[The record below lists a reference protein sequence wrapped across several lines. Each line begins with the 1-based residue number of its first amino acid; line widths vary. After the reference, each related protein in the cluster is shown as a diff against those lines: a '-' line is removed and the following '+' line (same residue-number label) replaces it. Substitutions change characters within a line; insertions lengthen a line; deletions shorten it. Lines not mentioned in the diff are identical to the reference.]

1 MIKKSTKTA
10 VALLAGALAAATL
23 FAGPIASA
31 SVDTTDAKATKG
43 TLGWGVKE
51 SFRAY
56 VEGPIADGG
65 IEVTPPAVREDDG
78 TFTWKRGKGR
88 ADAGADT
95 AKITFKGTV
104 YFYGHD
110 DGTGPTLEI
119 YVEKPRLVINGDNSV
134 LIADVSSRLG
144 GELMEY
150 LGVEL
155 VSVDT
160 SGLDLDP
167 NGKGIVKVKNLST
180 TLTEDGAE
188 AFAGFYEPGTAFDP
202 ISAKFKVAG

>member
-1 MIKKSTKTA
+1 M
-10 VALLAGALAAATL
+10 
-23 FAGPIASA
+23 
-31 SVDTTDAKATKG
+31 
-43 TLGWGVKE
+43 
-51 SFRAY
+51 
-56 VEGPIADGG
+56 
-65 IEVTPPAVREDDG
+65 
-78 TFTWKRGKGR
+78 
-88 ADAGADT
+88 
-95 AKITFKGTV
+95 

-144 GELMEY
+144 GELVEY
-150 LGVEL
+150 PGVEL

-160 SGLDLDP
+160 SDLDLDP
-167 NGKGIVKVKNLST
+167 NGRGIVKVNNLST

-188 AFAGFYEPGTAFDP
+188 AFAGFYGPGTAFDP